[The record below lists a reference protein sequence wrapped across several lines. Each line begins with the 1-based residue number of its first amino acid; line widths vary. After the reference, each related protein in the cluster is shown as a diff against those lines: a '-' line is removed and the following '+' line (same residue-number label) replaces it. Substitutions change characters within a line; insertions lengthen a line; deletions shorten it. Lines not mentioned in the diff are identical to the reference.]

1 MMSAARDPTLIQ
13 SRMAQIE
20 KCKLGIR
27 EAVKECEIS
36 SGDRQILARHFD
48 EDGEID
54 QKWIFCAKCCEAES
68 YEVSC
73 KPTLQP
79 NPALKPVYWTS
90 GLLLLPRACCNTSP
104 MHGG

>member
-1 MMSAARDPTLIQ
+1 M
-13 SRMAQIE
+13 QIE

-68 YEVSC
+68 YEVDHKLALATMSSAEATVLHFRLTAIAWC
-73 KPTLQP
+73 ILQ
-79 NPALKPVYWTS
+79 
-90 GLLLLPRACCNTSP
+90 C
-104 MHGG
+104 